1 MGRRLVVGLIALGLV
16 LLPTAAHAEDDP
28 EPGPPPLTVVIP
40 DIWASNP
47 PTPAPTAPAP
57 PTPTANGAGGNTGNG
72 GTITPAPVPAPE
84 PPAIERNEDGSP
96 KPPASP
102 TADKPGLRLDES
114 TVGAGRKVVVSGTG
128 YQPGEKVQLVLY
140 PGAVVIGSYPVGAD
154 GSFSVSITVPKDTAA
169 GTHTMEAT
177 GWESGTIKNKEF
189 MVTTATD
196 AAAMPV
202 LWWVYVVVGV
212 LVLGLLSGLWFFR
225 ATIASL
231 FASPSRRFG
240 AA

>member
-1 MGRRLVVGLIALGLV
+1 MLRGLAAAVMTIGLV
-16 LLPTAAHAEDDP
+16 LLPTIAHADDDP
-28 EPGPPPLTVVIP
+28 APSTPPLTVVIP
-40 DIWASNP
+40 DLSVT
-47 PTPAPTAPAP
+47 PTPAPTTPPA
-57 PTPTANGAGGNTGNG
+57 AGTGGGRGNG
-72 GTITPAPVPAPE
+72 GTITPAPAPAPE
-84 PPAIERNEDGSP
+84 PQAIERNEDGSP

-189 MVTTATD
+189 MVTTATE

-202 LWWVYVVVGV
+202 LWWVYVVVGIV
-212 LVLGLLSGLWFFR
+212 VLGLLSGAWFFR